1 LNCFASA
8 IKVEEN
14 LVFMRTLTLVV
25 TTALALCTAQAWADS
40 SIPYPY
46 AGTVA
51 PTNIFTA
58 TATGEVDGYFVSHGN
73 AGAIDYLQMID
84 VSTSTAS
91 GWLLDNQT
99 STQGDEVS
107 FGSVSAGDLLE
118 FQIWDSNDYPGG
130 FVFSSN
136 PANSYD
142 GLNHAYAA
150 AWELG
155 NPIDPS
161 IPTGVYIGMEDLP
174 SPAPPG
180 TSWGNADFNY
190 TDTQAVF
197 TNVSFELATP
207 EPGSLYLLA
216 SGLLGMAGLVRRKIR
231 A

>member
-1 LNCFASA
+1 MKA
-8 IKVEEN
+8 IPLAAVA
-14 LVFMRTLTLVV
+14 
-25 TTALALCTAQAWADS
+25 ALALFAAQASAGT
-40 SIPYPY
+40 IPYPN

-51 PTNIFTA
+51 PTNYFTA
-58 TATGEVDGYFVSHGN
+58 TATGAVDGYFVSKGN
-73 AGAIDYLQMID
+73 AGAVDYLQMID
-84 VSTSTAS
+84 VTTSTSS

-99 STQGDEVS
+99 SSAGDITS
-107 FGSVSAGDLLE
+107 FGSVNAGDVLE

-142 GLNHAYAA
+142 GLNHAYATTWA
-150 AWELG
+150 GGILNGA
-155 NPIDPS
+155 S
-161 IPTGVYIGMEDLP
+161 IPAGIYIGMEDLP

-197 TNVSFELATP
+197 TDVSESDVPPVP
-207 EPGSLYLLA
+207 EPNSFYLLGT
-216 SGLLGMAGLVRRKIR
+216 GLLALAGMARRKLR